1 MTPGA
6 GYNPR
11 VNQKTSDSPRTG
23 GDGQVRLHKAL
34 ATAGVASRRACEEL
48 IARGAVAVNG
58 QTVVQ
63 SPVWIDPETDRV
75 TIDGRPV
82 RIKAGRLIY
91 VMLYKPRNTV
101 TTLEDPDER
110 RTVGELVEHPSGERL
125 YPVGRLDYDTMGL
138 VLMTNDGELANRLT
152 HPRYE
157 VHKTYRAVVKGV
169 LDDEMLEKLRK
180 GFYLAD
186 RKAGRTTGAT
196 KTAGAVIEVVRREP
210 TRTLIDI
217 TLREGRN
224 RQVRRMLAKVGCPV
238 RKLVRIQMGPLTLK
252 GVPLGAWREL
262 STSEINALKRAAG
275 LFGGGSSKAKS
286 KPDAKSSIDSDKPAE
301 GRGGKVRARRS
312 APAPRRRS
320 S

>member
-1 MTPGA
+1 MR
-6 GYNPR
+6 GYNGG
-11 VNQKTSDSPRTG
+11 VKQKTSDSPRTG

-34 ATAGVASRRACEEL
+34 ATAGLASRRACEEL

-58 QTVVQ
+58 EAVVR
-63 SPVWIDPETDRV
+63 SPVWVNPDLDKV

-82 RIKAGRLIY
+82 RLKSDRLVY

-101 TTLEDPDER
+101 TTLEDPDGR
-110 RTVGELVEHPSGERL
+110 RTVGELVDHPSGERL

-157 VHKTYRAVVKGV
+157 VHKTYRAVVKGR
-169 LDDEMLEKLRK
+169 LEDEMLEKLRE

-186 RKAGRTTGAT
+186 RRSGRTDGAS
-196 KTAGAVIEVVRREP
+196 KTAGAAIEVVRREP

-238 RKLVRIQMGPLTLK
+238 KKLVRIQMGPLTLK

-262 STSEINALKRAAG
+262 TSTEVGLLKRAAG
-275 LFGGGSSKAKS
+275 IGKGSTTRSGRA
-286 KPDAKSSIDSDKPAE
+286 DE
-301 GRGGKVRARRS
+301 GRGGNGGARR
-312 APAPRRRS
+312 RTK
-320 S
+320 

>member
-1 MTPGA
+1 MK
-6 GYNPR
+6 
-11 VNQKTSDSPRTG
+11 QKTSDSPRTG

-34 ATAGVASRRACEEL
+34 ATAGLASRRACEEL

-58 QTVVQ
+58 EAVVR
-63 SPVWIDPETDRV
+63 SPVWVNPDLDKV

-82 RIKAGRLIY
+82 RLKSDRLVY

-101 TTLEDPDER
+101 TTLEDPDGR
-110 RTVGELVEHPSGERL
+110 RTVGELVDHPSGERL

-157 VHKTYRAVVKGV
+157 VHKTYRAVVKGR
-169 LDDEMLEKLRK
+169 LEDEMLEKLRE

-186 RKAGRTTGAT
+186 RRSGRTDGAS

-238 RKLVRIQMGPLTLK
+238 KKLVRIQMGPLTLK

-262 STSEINALKRAAG
+262 TSTEVGLLKRAAG
-275 LFGGGSSKAKS
+275 IGKGSTARSKQA
-286 KPDAKSSIDSDKPAE
+286 DE
-301 GRGGKVRARRS
+301 GRGGQGGARR
-312 APAPRRRS
+312 RTK
-320 S
+320 